1 MTVVKEHGVVSALLL
16 RGITIQWS
24 RTLLT
29 VRCTSIGCYPCFD
42 VVYIPIN
49 TIFLLTRIT
58 YY

>member
-1 MTVVKEHGVVSALLL
+1 MAVVKEHGVVSALLL
-16 RGITIQWS
+16 RRITIQWS

-29 VRCTSIGCYPCFD
+29 VSCTSIGCYRCFD